1 MALTL
6 SGQRF
11 ALFKKTPDFFLFAA
25 IHGALPVGPTL
36 RVVQKNS
43 RFFFIRC
50 HPWRSPCRAN
60 ASRCSKKFQIFLYS
74 LPSMALTLLGQR
86 YALFKIAPGNFIFL
100 KFGRLTTTVQ
110 SVALC

>member
-36 RVVQKNS
+36 RVVQN
-43 RFFFIRC
+43 
-50 HPWRSPCRAN
+50 
-60 ASRCSKKFQIFLYS
+60 CSGQFYILKIWSSDDDGPVGCS
-74 LPSMALTLLGQR
+74 L
-86 YALFKIAPGNFIFL
+86 L
-100 KFGRLTTTVQ
+100 KHGQ
-110 SVALC
+110 SVTSVVFVLFD